1 MAEENVQAAKAEVQR
16 LLDTS
21 FIREVTY
28 PEWLS
33 NVVILKQKNGKWQMC
48 TDFTYINKCFTKDDF
63 PLARIDKIV
72 DCAAASEMMALL
84 DCFSGY
90 HQIWLQA
97 ED

>member
-33 NVVILKQKNGKWQMC
+33 NVVILK
-48 TDFTYINKCFTKDDF
+48 
-63 PLARIDKIV
+63 
-72 DCAAASEMMALL
+72 
-84 DCFSGY
+84 
-90 HQIWLQA
+90 
-97 ED
+97 